1 MTYFLD
7 TRPHS
12 VGFFKDE
19 NVYIKETFI
28 SNNYKYLWLSGGTS
42 NWRDHDDKFSLICF
56 LENKIQGIYLM
67 TGLRR
72 DIHDDEALASITK
85 ISCMQ
90 IKVGFFLKS
99 KLK

>member
-19 NVYIKETFI
+19 NIYIKETFI
-28 SNNYKYLWLSGGTS
+28 CNNYKYLWLSGNTS

-56 LENKIQGIYLM
+56 LENKIQGIFDDWFAARYLRWWGFSKHHENFM
-67 TGLRR
+67 
-72 DIHDDEALASITK
+72 HANKSWFSK
-85 ISCMQ
+85 
-90 IKVGFFLKS
+90 KVN
-99 KLK
+99 